1 MKLFKK
7 LRKLAGSKVGRLA
20 LSVVPGG
27 NIVKNII
34 SDDGGKTRTPG
45 KWDKINLTDDISI
58 DVGKVVI
65 LLLILGTLFGWWSA
79 EDAEAAKELL
89 DP

>member
-20 LSVVPGG
+20 LSIVPGG
-27 NIVKNII
+27 NVVKNII
-34 SDDGGKTRTPG
+34 SDNGGKTRIPG

-65 LLLILGTLFGWWSA
+65 LFLVLGTLFGWWSA
-79 EDAEAAKELL
+79 EDAEVAKELL